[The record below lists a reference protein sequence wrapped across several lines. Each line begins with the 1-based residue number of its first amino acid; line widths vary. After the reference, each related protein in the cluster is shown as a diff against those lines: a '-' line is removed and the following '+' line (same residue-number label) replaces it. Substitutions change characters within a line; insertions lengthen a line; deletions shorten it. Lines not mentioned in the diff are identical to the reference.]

1 MLHLSH
7 FPLGDSAGRVHKLL
21 GPLHRSVG
29 KSPTGRILSFLFI
42 TAPVTE
48 SVGDSQLSSVRT
60 VETLDLS
67 HNLTRSEGS
76 SSRGAKSIW
85 GGDGDSDH
93 VKEEDGDTDHR
104 SDLRTDIAAAN
115 AVADIA
121 ISKSGE
127 VLLLLPSFLFK
138 YQFSAD
144 LLFSC

>member
-1 MLHLSH
+1 M
-7 FPLGDSAGRVHKLL
+7 
-21 GPLHRSVG
+21 
-29 KSPTGRILSFLFI
+29 SFLFI